1 VRRRG
6 PSGKHLRSLRIRHRQ
21 EFKDRVHS
29 WAKRVGVQ
37 PRRVQIQ
44 GMRKKWASCSTT
56 GTLTFSQSLLDQ
68 PKGFREY
75 VVAHEV
81 LHLSVPNHGRLF
93 RSLMSAFIPGWEVV
107 AKGRVS
113 GACAARPTRRQ
124 I

>member
-1 VRRRG
+1 MRRRE
-6 PSGKHLRSLRIRHRQ
+6 SSKRQRSLRIRNRR
-21 EFKDRVHS
+21 EFKNRVLS

-44 GMRKKWASCSTT
+44 GMRKKWASCSTA
-56 GTLTFSQSLLDQ
+56 GTLTFSESLLDQ
-68 PKGFREY
+68 PKHFREY

-81 LHLSVPNHGRLF
+81 LHLNVPNHGRLF
-93 RSLMSAFIPGWEVV
+93 KSLMSAFVPGWEAI

-124 I
+124 T